1 MIVIAI
7 VNQVLPVPQVVL
19 LVVSQ
24 VVLQTLQVLRVVH
37 QVLQTLQVHPM
48 ILDSE
53 DLIEEN
59 PQ

>member
-1 MIVIAI
+1 MIAI
-7 VNQVLPVPQVVL
+7 VSHHQVPLAVP
-19 LVVSQ
+19 
-24 VVLQTLQVLRVVH
+24 QTLQVPILQVVHRVV
-37 QVLQTLQVHPM
+37 QVPTLQVHPM